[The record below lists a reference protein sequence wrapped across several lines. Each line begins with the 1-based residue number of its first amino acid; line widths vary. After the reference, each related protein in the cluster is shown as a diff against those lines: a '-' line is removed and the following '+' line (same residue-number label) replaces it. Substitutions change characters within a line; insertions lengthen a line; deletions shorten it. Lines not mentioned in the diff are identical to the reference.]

1 MKADFV
7 NFGLR
12 LPPTIKAQLDAAASM
27 NGRSIHGEIL
37 FRLQESF
44 TPSSSALAMYSDG
57 DLVRELMRR
66 YKRGEIEI
74 KIAGSDPL

>member
-1 MKADFV
+1 MKSDYV

-12 LPPTIKAQLDAAASM
+12 LPPAIKAQLDAAAKD
-27 NGRSIHGEIL
+27 NGRSIHSEIL
-37 FRLQESF
+37 KRLQDSF
-44 TPSSSALAMYSDG
+44 TPSSHALMGYSDG

-74 KIAGSDPL
+74 KIAGSDTL